1 MNIGYIVSFVL
12 GVLGGF
18 SLCCL
23 ICWVKIANRDD
34 EIELLNAQLNKYKK
48 HEEYSKLDTKVL
60 DDDVELDKMM
70 ESLEDERTNRQDQ
83 DTK

>member
-1 MNIGYIVSFVL
+1 MIGNIIIYSL
-12 GVLGGF
+12 GVISGF

-34 EIELLNAQLNKYKK
+34 EIELLNVQLNKYKK

-70 ESLEDERTNRQDQ
+70 ESMQDERTDR
-83 DTK
+83 